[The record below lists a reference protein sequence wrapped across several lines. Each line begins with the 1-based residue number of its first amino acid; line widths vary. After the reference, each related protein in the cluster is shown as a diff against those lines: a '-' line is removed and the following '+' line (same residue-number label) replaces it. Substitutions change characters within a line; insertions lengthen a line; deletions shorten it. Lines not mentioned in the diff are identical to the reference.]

1 MKRGLFMLAL
11 VATLSLSACGGGGS
25 ATFTSPPPPPA
36 SKWAWVNGAILTNQL
51 GTYGSLGMPATGNVP
66 GARYSAVAWTDPA
79 GIFWLFGG
87 FGYDSAGT
95 GSVKGYLNDL
105 WSYSGTEW
113 TWMGGSTVGG
123 QSGVYGVQGTPSP
136 SNVPGSRFDA
146 AASTDTAGFFWL
158 FGGNG
163 LDSAGS
169 AAILNDLWKYSAG
182 QWTWVSGPKLGGQ
195 VGTYGIQGV
204 AAPGNIPGA
213 RESGASW
220 SDAAGAFWLFGG
232 NGLDSAGTLGQLNDL
247 WKYNSG
253 EWTWV
258 GGSNLANQS
267 GTYGTQGTAAS
278 NNLPGARSGPVLW
291 VDAAGNVW
299 LFGGNGVD
307 SAANGGYLNDLWKY
321 SMGLWTWMGGSNLI
335 NEQGTY
341 GSQGTAASGNI
352 PGART
357 TAVGW
362 TDAAGNFWLFGGQGY
377 SAGQGGFLNDL
388 WKYSAG
394 KWTWMAGS
402 TAADELG
409 TYGTQGM
416 AASSNIPG
424 ARDLAVSWIDASGNL
439 WILGG
444 DGYPSSGLSGD
455 LNDLWEFVP

>member
-1 MKRGLFMLAL
+1 
-11 VATLSLSACGGGGS
+11 
-25 ATFTSPPPPPA
+25 
-36 SKWAWVNGAILTNQL
+36 
-51 GTYGSLGMPATGNVP
+51 
-66 GARYSAVAWTDPA
+66 
-79 GIFWLFGG
+79 
-87 FGYDSAGT
+87 
-95 GSVKGYLNDL
+95 
-105 WSYSGTEW
+105 
-113 TWMGGSTVGG
+113 
-123 QSGVYGVQGTPSP
+123 
-136 SNVPGSRFDA
+136 
-146 AASTDTAGFFWL
+146 
-158 FGGNG
+158 
-163 LDSAGS
+163 
-169 AAILNDLWKYSAG
+169 
-182 QWTWVSGPKLGGQ
+182 
-195 VGTYGIQGV
+195 
-204 AAPGNIPGA
+204 
-213 RESGASW
+213 
-220 SDAAGAFWLFGG
+220 
-232 NGLDSAGTLGQLNDL
+232 
-247 WKYNSG
+247 
-253 EWTWV
+253 V